1 MPNILKRLYQ
11 LLALVVLFFGLS
23 ACGGSSG
30 KVAVLMPE
38 LETERWR
45 REAAMLEVYL
55 GEKGY
60 EVIRLDANGDAILQ
74 SDQVDNMV
82 KEGVRAIIIVP
93 VDADVLVG
101 AVERAIAE
109 NVKVIGYDRLVR
121 TPKLSAYVSFDN
133 REAGRLQ
140 TQALIDA
147 LDIESRP
154 AFQRQ
159 ARLARISGGPEN
171 HNNVLYQ
178 LGQRDALA
186 AYRQVRFVVDEVI
199 TARDQ
204 IAAQRLMESILAEE
218 QNIEAVLLSNELLTL
233 GVLQAFQET
242 GLGDDILVSAQES
255 PVSISNRIASGD
267 VAFAIFRD
275 RRDLP
280 PLTVR
285 ILDRLV
291 KEQPLLDLERCSMV
305 DLTGDP
311 GQEGTIFCV
320 LLPVQLLTVDNL
332 FDLVVRSGYQP
343 YDAVYREI
351 PESLRPARP

>member
-1 MPNILKRLYQ
+1 MFNISKRLYQ
-11 LLALVVLFFGLS
+11 LLVLAVLFFGLA

-30 KVAVLMPE
+30 TVAVLMPE

-45 REAAMLEVYL
+45 REAAMLESYL
-55 GEKGY
+55 AEKGY
-60 EVIRLDANGDAILQ
+60 EVIRLDATNDAVLQ

-93 VDADVLVG
+93 VDGDALVR

-109 NVKVIGYDRLVR
+109 NVKVIAYDRLVK
-121 TPKLSAYVSFDN
+121 TPKLSAYLSFDN

-140 TQALIDA
+140 AQAVIDM

-154 AFQRQ
+154 AFERQ
-159 ARLARISGGPEN
+159 ARLVRISGGPEN

-178 LGQRDALA
+178 LGQADTLA
-186 AYRQVRFVVDEVI
+186 SYRQVRFVVDEVI

-204 IAAQRLMESILAEE
+204 ITAQRLMESILAEE

-233 GVLQAFQET
+233 GVLQAFRET
-242 GLGDDILVSAQES
+242 GLGDDILVSGQES
-255 PVSISNRIASGD
+255 PASISNRIASGD
-267 VAFAIFRD
+267 VAFSIFRD

-285 ILDRLV
+285 TLDSLI
-291 KEQPLLDLERCSMV
+291 KEQPLLDLQRCSMA

-311 GQEGTIFCV
+311 DQEGTIFCV
-320 LLPVQLLTVDNL
+320 LLPVQLLTGESL

-351 PESLRPARP
+351 PESLRPVRL

>member
-1 MPNILKRLYQ
+1 MPKLSKRLYQ
-11 LLALVVLFFGLS
+11 LLTLIVLFVGLS

-55 GEKGY
+55 VEMGY
-60 EVIRLDANGDAILQ
+60 EVTILDANNDAVLQ
-74 SDQVDNMV
+74 ADQVDNMT
-82 KEGVRAIIIVP
+82 KEGVRAIVIVP
-93 VDADVLVG
+93 VDGNALAG

-109 NVKVIGYDRLVR
+109 NIKVIAYDRLVM
-121 TPKLSAYVSFDN
+121 TPKLSAYLSFDN

-140 TQALIDA
+140 AQALMDA
-147 LDIESRP
+147 LDLENRP

-159 ARLARISGGPEN
+159 ARLVRISGGAED
-171 HNNVLYQ
+171 HNNVLYA
-178 LGQRDALA
+178 LGQDDVFSSH
-186 AYRQVRFVVDEVI
+186 RQVRFAADEVI
-199 TARDQ
+199 SAREQ

-218 QNIEAVLLSNELLTL
+218 QNIEAVLISNELLTL
-233 GVLQAFQET
+233 GVLQAFQDA

-255 PVSISNRIASGD
+255 PVSISNRIVAGD
-267 VAFAIFRD
+267 VAFSIFRD

-285 ILDRLV
+285 TLDRLL
-291 KEQPLLDLERCSMV
+291 KEQPLLDLERCVMA

-311 GQEGTIFCV
+311 EQDGTIFCV
-320 LLPVQLLTVDNL
+320 LLPVQLLTSESL

>member
-1 MPNILKRLYQ
+1 MFNISKRLYQ
-11 LLALVVLFFGLS
+11 LLTLVIFLFGLS

-45 REAAMLEVYL
+45 REAAMLESYL
-55 GEKGY
+55 AEKGY
-60 EVIRLDANGDAILQ
+60 EVIRLDATNDAILQ

-93 VDADVLVG
+93 VDGDALVR
-101 AVERAIAE
+101 AVEQAIAE
-109 NVKVIGYDRLVR
+109 NVKVIAYDRLVK
-121 TPKLSAYVSFDN
+121 TPKLSAYLSFDN

-140 TQALIDA
+140 AQAVIDM

-154 AFQRQ
+154 AFERQ
-159 ARLARISGGPEN
+159 ARLVRISGGPEN

-178 LGQRDALA
+178 LGQADALA
-186 AYRQVRFVVDEVI
+186 SYRQVRFVVDEVI
-199 TARDQ
+199 AARDQ
-204 IAAQRLMESILAEE
+204 ITAQRLMESILAEE

-242 GLGDDILVSAQES
+242 GLGDDILVSGQES
-255 PVSISNRIASGD
+255 PASISNRIVSGE
-267 VAFAIFRD
+267 VAFSIFRD

-285 ILDRLV
+285 TLDSLI
-291 KEQPLLDLERCSMV
+291 KEQPLLDLQRCAMA

-311 GQEGTIFCV
+311 DQEGTIFCV
-320 LLPVQLLTVDNL
+320 LLPVQLLTGENL
-332 FDLVVRSGYQP
+332 FDLVVRSGYQS

>member
-1 MPNILKRLYQ
+1 MFMISKRLYQ
-11 LLALVVLFFGLS
+11 LLGLAFFLLGLS

-30 KVAVLMPE
+30 RVAVLMPE

-45 REAAMLEVYL
+45 REAAMLEVL
-55 GEKGY
+55 LVEKGY
-60 EVIRLDANGDAILQ
+60 EVAVMDANGDAILQ

-82 KEGVRAIIIVP
+82 KEEVRAIIIVP
-93 VDADVLVG
+93 VDGDALVG

-109 NVKVIGYDRLVR
+109 NVKVIAYDRLVK
-121 TPKLSAYVSFDN
+121 TPKLSAYLSFDN

-140 TQALIDA
+140 AQAVIDA

-159 ARLARISGGPEN
+159 ARLVRISGGLEN
-171 HNNVLYQ
+171 HNNILYH
-178 LGQRDALA
+178 LGQGDALA
-186 AYRQVRFVVDEVI
+186 SYRQVRFVVDEVI

-218 QNIEAVLLSNELLTL
+218 QNIEAILVSNELLAL
-233 GVLQAFQET
+233 GVLQAFRET
-242 GLGDDILVSAQES
+242 GLGDDILVSVLES

-267 VAFAIFRD
+267 VAFSIFRD

-285 ILDRLV
+285 TLDQLV
-291 KEQPLLDLERCSMV
+291 KEQPLLDLERCAMA

-311 GQEGTIFCV
+311 EQDGTIFCV
-320 LLPVQLLTVDNL
+320 LLPVQLLTGENL

>member
-1 MPNILKRLYQ
+1 MLKLSKRLYQ
-11 LLALVVLFFGLS
+11 LLTLIVLFAGLS

-55 GEKGY
+55 VEMGY
-60 EVIRLDANGDAILQ
+60 EVTLLDANNDAVLQ
-74 SDQVDNMV
+74 ADQVDNMT
-82 KEGVRAIIIVP
+82 KEGVRAIVIVP
-93 VDADVLVG
+93 VDGNALAG

-109 NVKVIGYDRLVR
+109 NIKVIAYDRLVM
-121 TPKLSAYVSFDN
+121 TPKLSAYLSFDN

-140 TQALIDA
+140 AQALMDA
-147 LDIESRP
+147 LDLENRP

-159 ARLARISGGPEN
+159 ARLVRISGGAED
-171 HNNVLYQ
+171 HNNVLYA
-178 LGQRDALA
+178 LGQDDVFSSH
-186 AYRQVRFVVDEVI
+186 RQVRFAADEVI
-199 TARDQ
+199 SAREQ

-218 QNIEAVLLSNELLTL
+218 QNIEAVLISNELLTL
-233 GVLQAFQET
+233 GVLQAFQDA

-255 PVSISNRIASGD
+255 PVSISNRIVAGD
-267 VAFAIFRD
+267 VAFSIFRD

-285 ILDRLV
+285 TLDRLL
-291 KEQPLLDLERCSMV
+291 KEQPLLDLERCVMA

-311 GQEGTIFCV
+311 EQDGTIFCV
-320 LLPVQLLTVDNL
+320 LLPVQLLTSESL

>member
-1 MPNILKRLYQ
+1 MLKLSKRLYQ
-11 LLALVVLFFGLS
+11 LLTLIVLFAGLS

-55 GEKGY
+55 VEMGY
-60 EVIRLDANGDAILQ
+60 EVTLLDANNDAVLQ
-74 SDQVDNMV
+74 ADQVDNMT
-82 KEGVRAIIIVP
+82 KEGVRAIVIVP
-93 VDADVLVG
+93 VDGNALAG

-109 NVKVIGYDRLVR
+109 NIKVIAYDRLVM

-140 TQALIDA
+140 AQALMDA
-147 LDIESRP
+147 LDLENRP

-159 ARLARISGGPEN
+159 ARLVRISGGAED
-171 HNNVLYQ
+171 HNNVLYA
-178 LGQRDALA
+178 LGQDDVFSSH
-186 AYRQVRFVVDEVI
+186 RQVRFAADEVI
-199 TARDQ
+199 SAREQ

-218 QNIEAVLLSNELLTL
+218 QNIEAVLISNELLTL
-233 GVLQAFQET
+233 GVLQAFQDA

-255 PVSISNRIASGD
+255 PVSISNRIVAGD
-267 VAFAIFRD
+267 VAFSIFRD

-285 ILDRLV
+285 TLDRLL
-291 KEQPLLDLERCSMV
+291 KEQPLLDLERCVMA

-311 GQEGTIFCV
+311 EQDGTIFCV
-320 LLPVQLLTVDNL
+320 LLPVQLLTSESL

>member
-1 MPNILKRLYQ
+1 MLKLSKRLYQ
-11 LLALVVLFFGLS
+11 LLTLIVLFAGLS

-55 GEKGY
+55 VEMGY
-60 EVIRLDANGDAILQ
+60 EVTLLDANNDAVLQ
-74 SDQVDNMV
+74 ADQVDNMT
-82 KEGVRAIIIVP
+82 KEGVRAIVIVP
-93 VDADVLVG
+93 VDGNALAG

-109 NVKVIGYDRLVR
+109 NVKVIAYDRLVM
-121 TPKLSAYVSFDN
+121 TPKLSAYLSFDN

-140 TQALIDA
+140 AQALMDA
-147 LDIESRP
+147 LDLENRP

-159 ARLARISGGPEN
+159 ARLVRISGGAED
-171 HNNVLYQ
+171 HNNVLYA
-178 LGQRDALA
+178 LGQDDVFSSH
-186 AYRQVRFVVDEVI
+186 RQVRFAADEVI
-199 TARDQ
+199 SAREQ

-218 QNIEAVLLSNELLTL
+218 QNIEAVLISNELLTL
-233 GVLQAFQET
+233 GVLQAFQDA

-255 PVSISNRIASGD
+255 PVSISNRIVAGD
-267 VAFAIFRD
+267 VAFSIFRD

-285 ILDRLV
+285 TLDRLL
-291 KEQPLLDLERCSMV
+291 KEQPLLDLERCVMA

-311 GQEGTIFCV
+311 EQDGTIFCV
-320 LLPVQLLTVDNL
+320 LLPVQLLTSESL